1 VPHLNYYLDWTVSVF
16 IVFERQ
22 VLLVD
27 HKQLKKWLPVG
38 GHIDPGEDPE
48 RAAHREVE
56 EESGLSI
63 ELVGSRPPAGFE
75 GTRPLVAPAYLD
87 VHHISGEHHHFG
99 MIYFA
104 HATTDAV
111 TLAEKEHNDIRWFT
125 AQDIKTST
133 LNIPEA
139 VRFYS
144 REAIERLTTS

>member
-1 VPHLNYYLDWTVSVF
+1 MPHLNYYLDWTVSVF
-16 IVFERQ
+16 IIFEAQ

-48 RAAHREVE
+48 HAAHREVE

-63 ELVGSRPPAGFE
+63 ELVGERLPDGFE

-87 VHHISGEHHHFG
+87 VHHIAGEHHHLG

-104 HATTDAV
+104 RAATGAIR
-111 TLAEKEHNDIRWFT
+111 LAPDEHNDIRWFN
-125 AQDIKTST
+125 AEDLESST
-133 LNIPEA
+133 LTIPDA
-139 VRFYS
+139 VRFYGK
-144 REAIERLTTS
+144 EAIRRLATI

>member
-1 VPHLNYYLDWTVSVF
+1 MPHLNYYLDWTVSVF
-16 IVFERQ
+16 IVFERRI
-22 VLLVD
+22 LLVD
-27 HKQLKKWLPVG
+27 HKQLRKWLPVG

-48 RAAHREVE
+48 QAAHREVM

-63 ELVGSRPPAGFE
+63 ELVGSRPPDGFE

-87 VHHISGEHHHFG
+87 VHHISGEHHHLG

-111 TLAEKEHNDIRWFT
+111 KLAEEEHNDIRWFT
-125 AQDIKTST
+125 AEDIEAST

-144 REAIERLTTS
+144 REAIERLTKS

>member
-1 VPHLNYYLDWTVSVF
+1 MPHLNYYLDWTVSVF
-16 IVFERQ
+16 IVFEAQ

-48 RAAHREVE
+48 HAAHREVE

-63 ELVGSRPPAGFE
+63 ELVGERPPDGFE

-87 VHHISGEHHHFG
+87 VHHISGEHHHLG

-104 HATTDAV
+104 RAATGAIR
-111 TLAEKEHNDIRWFT
+111 LAPDEHNDIRWFN
-125 AQDIKTST
+125 AEDLESST
-133 LNIPEA
+133 LTIPDA
-139 VRFYS
+139 VRFYGK
-144 REAIERLTTS
+144 EAIRRLATI

>member
-1 VPHLNYYLDWTVSVF
+1 MPHLNYYLDWTVSVF
-16 IVFERQ
+16 IVFDRR

-48 RAAHREVE
+48 QAAHREVM

-63 ELVGSRPPAGFE
+63 ELVGSRPPDGFE
-75 GTRPLVAPAYLD
+75 GTRPLVAPVYLD
-87 VHHISGEHHHFG
+87 VHHISGEHHHLG

-104 HATTDAV
+104 QATTDAV
-111 TLAEKEHNDIRWFT
+111 KLAEKEHNDIRWFT
-125 AQDIKTST
+125 AKDIEINT
-133 LNIPEA
+133 LNIPDA

-144 REAIERLTTS
+144 REAIERLTKS